1 MKILKR
7 ISKLI
12 SANINHMLD
21 EAEDPEVMV
30 KEIIRDMEASII
42 ELRRETVR
50 AIAREKQL
58 QKQKEAAKGMAL
70 DLEGQV
76 KLALEKDDE
85 DLAKKLVGKK
95 LNTEKT
101 RLSLEKELEG
111 ATSLALQLKSDLSRL
126 EDQVQLARRK
136 KDELIRR
143 KKAADAQM
151 RTVDATQRS
160 TDAIRAATQSIAG
173 VAHSGETLET
183 YEDAI
188 MKSEAEAEAAKEL
201 LSADLEKEIEL
212 QKYAEEKEIE
222 KELARIRGQ

>member
-1 MKILKR
+1 
-7 ISKLI
+7 
-12 SANINHMLD
+12 
-21 EAEDPEVMV
+21 
-30 KEIIRDMEASII
+30 
-42 ELRRETVR
+42 
-50 AIAREKQL
+50 
-58 QKQKEAAKGMAL
+58 
-70 DLEGQV
+70 
-76 KLALEKDDE
+76 
-85 DLAKKLVGKK
+85 
-95 LNTEKT
+95 
-101 RLSLEKELEG
+101 
-111 ATSLALQLKSDLSRL
+111 LALQLKSDLSRL